1 MAPVTRTRKALAA
14 VAAVIV
20 ALAAYALLKP
30 ARNTTTPAYATAAAT
45 VADIEQTVLA
55 TAKLEP
61 KALVSVGAQVSGQI
75 KTLAVTVGQTVKA
88 GQLVAE
94 IDAQPQ
100 QNEVTRAGLGIENLK
115 AQRNAQT
122 AANRQAKLAL
132 DRQQKMLDAGLT
144 AHADFDAAQAAY
156 DTSTAQLAALDAQIR
171 SQQAQLDIARI
182 NLGYTRIVAPM
193 DGVVVAVVTKQGQ
206 TVNANQAAP
215 TIVMLAKLDVMTI
228 KAQVSEADVVSVKP
242 GQTVYFTT
250 LGNPDRRYYA
260 KVRQIEP
267 APESIVSDNS
277 TTASSSSSSS
287 TAIYYN
293 ALFDIPNT
301 DGTLYPSM
309 TAQVYIV
316 IAEAKQALSIPA
328 SALGEKDAD
337 GRYTVQVVG
346 KDRKAQPRKV
356 RIGINTRVTCQ
367 VLEGL
372 KAGEAVVIGD
382 AGDVKP
388 SDDRGP
394 MMF

>member
-1 MAPVTRTRKALAA
+1 MTRSRKVLVAA
-14 VAAVIV
+14 AAVIV
-20 ALAAYALLKP
+20 ALAAYALLRP
-30 ARNTTTPAYATAAAT
+30 ARKTATPAYATAVAT
-45 VADIEQTVLA
+45 VGDIEQTVLA

-75 KTLAVTVGQTVKA
+75 KTLAVAVGQGVKA

-100 QNEVTRAGLGIENLK
+100 RNEVTRAGLGIENLK
-115 AQRNAQT
+115 AQRNAQL
-122 AANRQAKLAL
+122 AANRQAQLAL
-132 DRQQKMLDAGLT
+132 ERQQKMLAAGL
-144 AHADFDAAQAAY
+144 AARADFDAAQAAY

-267 APESIVSDNS
+267 APESIVNENS
-277 TTASSSSSSS
+277 TTASSGSSSS

-316 IAEAKQALSIPA
+316 IAEAKQVLTIPA
-328 SALGEKDAD
+328 TALGGKDAD
-337 GRYTVQVVG
+337 GRYTVQVLG
-346 KDRKAQPRKV
+346 KDRKPQPRKV

-367 VLEGL
+367 VLDGL
-372 KAGEAVVIGD
+372 RAGDAVVIGD
-382 AGDVKP
+382 AGDVKQ
-388 SDDRGP
+388 DGDRGP
-394 MMF
+394 MFF